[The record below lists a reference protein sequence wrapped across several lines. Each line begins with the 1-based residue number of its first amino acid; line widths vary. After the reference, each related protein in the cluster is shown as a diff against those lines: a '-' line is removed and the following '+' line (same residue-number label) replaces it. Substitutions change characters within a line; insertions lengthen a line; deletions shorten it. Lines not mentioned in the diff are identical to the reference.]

1 MEIKIMKKIA
11 NKNGGEYTANC
22 TEFNGNNTF
31 ARWENSAYVVYSY
44 GYHFP
49 MYVWKNSGWF
59 ENSDKY
65 SVSTSKQQTQL
76 RPHINLETDR
86 LIGCTCPH
94 ECTHEKINYLNTS
107 EMKNLINQ

>member
-1 MEIKIMKKIA
+1 MKTS
-11 NKNGGEYTANC
+11 NKNARELVEKRETFKGS
-22 TEFNGNNTF
+22 NTF
-31 ARWENSAYVVYSY
+31 SSIHTRTKGNIYAVYSY

-49 MYVWKNSGWF
+49 MYIFKAGKWYA
-59 ENSDKY
+59 NSDKY
-65 SVSTSKQQTQL
+65 SVSTSKHQTQL
-76 RPHINLETDR
+76 RPHINLETNR